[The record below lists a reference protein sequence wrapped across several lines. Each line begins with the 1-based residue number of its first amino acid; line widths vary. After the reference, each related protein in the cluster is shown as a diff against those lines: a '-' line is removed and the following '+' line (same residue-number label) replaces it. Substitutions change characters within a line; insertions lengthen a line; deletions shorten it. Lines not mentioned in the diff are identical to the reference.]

1 MTLDEAV
8 ALAGRKIDDIID
20 EKLRVL
26 EARIRADMI
35 ATGPENDDDL
45 DIVPNPDSPWRRITV
60 EEIMM
65 RERAQLATWRASF
78 LVTLRGH
85 LQQVGS
91 L

>member
-8 ALAGRKIDDIID
+8 ALAGRKIDDII
-20 EKLRVL
+20 ETRLTAL
-26 EARIRADMI
+26 ELRIRMDLA

-45 DIVPNPDSPWRRITV
+45 DIVPNPESPWRRITV
-60 EEIMM
+60 EEILM
-65 RERAQLATWRASF
+65 REREHLATWRASF

-85 LQQVGS
+85 LQQVGA